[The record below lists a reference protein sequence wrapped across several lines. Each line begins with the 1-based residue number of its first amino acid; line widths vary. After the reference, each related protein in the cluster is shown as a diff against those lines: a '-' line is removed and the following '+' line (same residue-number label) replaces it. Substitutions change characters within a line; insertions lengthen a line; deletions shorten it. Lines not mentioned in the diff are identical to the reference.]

1 MTKVQIYTKKERLW
15 TTFLVCALPWPACAE
30 NKKPP
35 FTQGGLRG
43 KTPSEIPPSL
53 RSALLRSSTAAADTE
68 GVILSEAKRSRTRRA
83 MRSIGISA
91 ACAQDD
97 TDGGPFCPPPEGG
110 AERT

>member
-1 MTKVQIYTKKERLW
+1 MIRVACEDPAALRL
-15 TTFLVCALPWPACAE
+15 AP
-30 NKKPP
+30 
-35 FTQGGLRG
+35 LRG
-43 KTPSEIPPSL
+43 
-53 RSALLRSSTAAADTE
+53 STAAADTE
-68 GVILSEAKRSRTRRA
+68 GVILSGAERSRTRRA